1 MAGLLALPVLPLHTQ
16 RALALGLAGSTCPV
30 PAVGSCGSQSHGDG
44 VGMKSVAL
52 M

>member
-1 MAGLLALPVLPLHTQ
+1 MASPSVPPALPSHTQ

-30 PAVGSCGSQSHGDG
+30 PAVGTCGSQSHGDG
-44 VGMKSVAL
+44 VGTKSVAL